1 MPLFRLIFLLLIGFI
16 AWKAYRLF
24 LTRGARQPPTPP
36 LQDMVRCTV
45 CDIHVPAASAVRCEG
60 KSFCNEAHRRE
71 FLARSGIE

>member
-1 MPLFRLIFLLLIGFI
+1 MPLLRLILLLLIGFI

-24 LTRGARQPPTPP
+24 LSRRTQQPPTPP

-45 CDIHVPAASAVRCEG
+45 CDIHVPAASAVRCES

-71 FLARSGIE
+71 FLARSGME